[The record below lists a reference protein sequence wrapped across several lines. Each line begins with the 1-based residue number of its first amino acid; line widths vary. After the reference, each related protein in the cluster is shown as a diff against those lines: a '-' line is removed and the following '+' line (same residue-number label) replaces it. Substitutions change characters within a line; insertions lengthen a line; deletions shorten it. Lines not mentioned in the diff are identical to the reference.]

1 MLTSEPACNCML
13 DHIFLQRL
21 TQRKMVNCSKTWKI
35 EEQVYRAA
43 NGGAENARVENAGVK
58 KELG

>member
-21 TQRKMVNCSKTWKI
+21 TQRKMVNCSKTWKL

-43 NGGAENARVENAGVK
+43 NGDAENAEWK
-58 KELG
+58 MEE